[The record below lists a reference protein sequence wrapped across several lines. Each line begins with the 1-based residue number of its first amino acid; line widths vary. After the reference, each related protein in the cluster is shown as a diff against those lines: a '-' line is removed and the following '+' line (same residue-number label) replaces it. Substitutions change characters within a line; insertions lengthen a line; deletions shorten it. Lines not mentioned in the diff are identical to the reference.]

1 MVVLVVAAGTA
12 RGWGCTGQGLSV
24 LHETPTFVECPHLSA
39 SSTPPSCSTRPA
51 PPARLC
57 TPLRQRDQAHP
68 IGQDDRRLPP
78 PGGPPRPCPR
88 CHEALRGSGSRAVGT
103 RMQDRQSPT
112 TGRRACDAVDH
123 HLREPTRAAPLPADP
138 GHSLLPPAEPGRS
151 RRRCRAIGRTHRGL
165 RFPSRTYFSRKRRR
179 SGPSRLREN
188 AVPDQKVRPR
198 TGPARPRSH
207 PSSQAPPRTCL
218 RISPSSMRP
227 VI

>member
-1 MVVLVVAAGTA
+1 MVVLVVAAGT
-12 RGWGCTGQGLSV
+12 
-24 LHETPTFVECPHLSA
+24 
-39 SSTPPSCSTRPA
+39 A

-88 CHEALRGSGSRAVGT
+88 CHEALQRVRVSCSRYPDAGQAVSYDGLP
-103 RMQDRQSPT
+103 RLRRRRPPPAGADE
-112 TGRRACDAVDH
+112 GRS
-123 HLREPTRAAPLPADP
+123 TP

-198 TGPARPRSH
+198 TGPARPRSA